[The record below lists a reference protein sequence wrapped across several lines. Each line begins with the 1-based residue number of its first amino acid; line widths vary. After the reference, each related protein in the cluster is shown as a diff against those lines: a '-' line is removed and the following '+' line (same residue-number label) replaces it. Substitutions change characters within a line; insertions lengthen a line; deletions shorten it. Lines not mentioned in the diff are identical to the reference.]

1 MTPSEK
7 RSSQAPTIGEEQIA
21 LLEKLSN
28 AVAVS
33 GDEGEVRSIV
43 LEQVEPYADDVRVD
57 ALGNVLVTCKAQVEN
72 PLRVMIATHMDEV
85 GFMLVNKDDNGLF
98 TFEAVGGLDERQLA
112 GKPVW
117 VGKKHTPGVIGAKPI
132 HMTTREER
140 ERSIPIDNLR
150 IDLGLGG
157 GDLAKIGDWATFAT
171 TFRQIGPSLRG
182 KALDNRLGVT
192 TLIELVKHA
201 PANIELLAA
210 FTVQEEVGLRG
221 ARVAAY
227 SMNPDVAFAV
237 DSTPA
242 NDLPTWDRS
251 ENTHYNTRLG
261 AGPAIYVADGATL
274 SDPRVI
280 RYLLELCERRGIPV
294 QLRQP
299 GPGGTD
305 AGALHKTRAGVPT
318 VSVSV
323 PGRYAHT
330 AMGIARLE
338 DWKNTVALLYAAL
351 AEMTPEMLAA
361 ER

>member
-1 MTPSEK
+1 MTEPKK

-43 LEQVEPYADDVRVD
+43 LEQVTPYADELKVD
-57 ALGNVLVTCKAQVEN
+57 AMGNVLVTCKAQVEN
-72 PLRVMIATHMDEV
+72 PLRVMIAAHMDEV
-85 GFMLVNKDDNGLF
+85 GFMLVNKDDNGMF
-98 TFEAVGGLDERQLA
+98 IFEAVGGLDERQLP

-132 HMTTREER
+132 HMTTRDELER
-140 ERSIPIDNLR
+140 KIPLDTMR
-150 IDLGLGG
+150 IDLGAGG
-157 GDLAKIGDWATFAT
+157 GDLAKVGDWATFAT
-171 TFRQIGPSLRG
+171 TFRQIGPSVRG
-182 KALDNRLGVT
+182 KALDNRLGVA

-201 PANIELLAA
+201 PANVELLAA

-227 SMNPDVAFAV
+227 AMNPEMAFVV

-242 NDLPTWDRS
+242 FDIPTWDQS
-251 ENTHYNTRLG
+251 ENANYNTRLG
-261 AGPAIYVADGATL
+261 GGPAVYVADRATL
-274 SDPRVI
+274 SDPRLV
-280 RYLLELCERRGIPV
+280 RYLLALGERRGIPV
-294 QLRQP
+294 QMRQP
-299 GPGGTD
+299 GGGGTD
-305 AGALHKTRAGVPT
+305 AGVIHKTRAGVPT

-338 DWKNTVALLYAAL
+338 DWKNTVALLHAAL
-351 AEMTPEMLAA
+351 ADITRDVFAA

>member
-1 MTPSEK
+1 MTEPVK
-7 RSSQAPTIGEEQIA
+7 RSSQTPSIGEEQIA

-33 GDEGEVRSIV
+33 GNEGEVRSIV
-43 LEQVEPYADDVRVD
+43 LEQVKPYADEVKVD
-57 ALGNVLVTCKAQVEN
+57 ALGNVLVTCKAQTDKPV
-72 PLRVMIATHMDEV
+72 RVMMAAHMDEV

-98 TFEAVGGLDERQLA
+98 SFDPVGGLDERQLA

-117 VGKKHTPGVIGAKPI
+117 VGKKHVPGVIGAKPI

-140 ERSIPIDNLR
+140 ERSIPIDSLR
-150 IDLGLGG
+150 IDLGPGG
-157 GDLAKIGDWATFAT
+157 GDLVKIGDWATFAT
-171 TFRQIGPSLRG
+171 TFRQVGPSLRG
-182 KALDNRLGVT
+182 KALDDRLGVA

-201 PANIELLAA
+201 PANVELLAA

-227 SMNPDVAFAV
+227 AMNPDIAFAI

-242 NDLPTWDRS
+242 NDLPAWDKSDNAR
-251 ENTHYNTRLG
+251 YNTRLG
-261 AGPAIYVADGATL
+261 RGPAVYVADGSTL
-274 SDPRVI
+274 SDPRLV
-280 RYLLELCERRGIPV
+280 RYLLTLGQRRGIPV

-299 GPGGTD
+299 GGGGTD
-305 AGALHKTRAGVPT
+305 AGAIHKTRAGIPS

-330 AMGIARLE
+330 AIGIARLE
-338 DWKNTVALLYAAL
+338 DWQNTLALLHAAL
-351 AEMTPEMLAA
+351 SDITWDVLAS